1 MNVNND
7 EKKEEKPST
16 ESNKNSKNKKQ
27 DKKQGAGFISQ
38 HMAEFRKIT
47 WPSKDDLIKQTITVI
62 FISVLVGVIIFAM
75 DYAFNLGFLKLNNML

>member
-1 MNVNND
+1 
-7 EKKEEKPST
+7 
-16 ESNKNSKNKKQ
+16 
-27 DKKQGAGFISQ
+27 
-38 HMAEFRKIT
+38 MAEFRKIT